1 MRRGESKAKGRKA
14 SGRTRAAE
22 AKNKRAPRK
31 DASSASLV
39 KELAA
44 KTRELD
50 EALHQQ
56 AATSEV
62 LRVISNSPGDLQ
74 PMFDAMLEQATRVC
88 DAKFGGMLLQEG
100 GAFRSVA
107 EHNVPFALAELM
119 RHEPSVRSPPDSPLD
134 RMARTKQIVHVADVR
149 EEPAYIRGAAM
160 VRMADAGGART
171 ILYVPMLREGE
182 LAGVIGIFRQEVR
195 PFTDKQIELVSNFAN
210 QAVIAIEN
218 TRLLKELRQRTAD
231 LTESLEQQ
239 TATSEVLGVISTS
252 PGELEP
258 VFEAMLSNAT
268 RLCEARFGV
277 LNLYDREVFR
287 TVATHNVPPA
297 FAELR
302 RKELT
307 FRPPPGSAHA
317 CMMATKE
324 VAHIADAREDP
335 AYVARDPFIVA
346 AVELGGVRTLVVV
359 PMLKENELIGAIT
372 IYRQEVRP
380 FTEKQIELV
389 TNFANQAVIA
399 IENAR
404 LLNEL
409 RKSLDQQTATSEV
422 LQVISSSPGELEP
435 VFATMLENATRICEA
450 TFGSMLLYDGDF
462 VPPRRDAQ
470 RTVAVR

>member
-1 MRRGESKAKGRKA
+1 M
-14 SGRTRAAE
+14 
-22 AKNKRAPRK
+22 
-31 DASSASLV
+31 ASSQS
-39 KELAA
+39 
-44 KTRELD
+44 
-50 EALHQQ
+50 
-56 AATSEV
+56 
-62 LRVISNSPGDLQ
+62 
-74 PMFDAMLEQATRVC
+74 
-88 DAKFGGMLLQEG
+88 
-100 GAFRSVA
+100 
-107 EHNVPFALAELM
+107 
-119 RHEPSVRSPPDSPLD
+119 
-134 RMARTKQIVHVADVR
+134 
-149 EEPAYIRGAAM
+149 
-160 VRMADAGGART
+160 
-171 ILYVPMLREGE
+171 
-182 LAGVIGIFRQEVR
+182 
-195 PFTDKQIELVSNFAN
+195 
-210 QAVIAIEN
+210 
-218 TRLLKELRQRTAD
+218 
-231 LTESLEQQ
+231 
-239 TATSEVLGVISTS
+239 S

-409 RKSLDQQTATSEV
+409 R
-422 LQVISSSPGELEP
+422 
-435 VFATMLENATRICEA
+435 RIA
-450 TFGSMLLYDGDF
+450 GPADGDVRSIAGHQLVARGAGAGF
-462 VPPRRDAQ
+462 PCNARERHAFMRSQVRLPPLA
-470 RTVAVR
+470 